1 MSSKQPSAVSRQL
14 SAKLAVKRFFDI
26 LVCTVMLILLLPF
39 LALIALIIKLT
50 SPGPVF
56 FVQERVGKN
65 GRIFKMLKFRT
76 MTGSPKPNL
85 SEWTEEEEARITKVG
100 RFLREY
106 GLDELPQ
113 LINIIKGD
121 MSIIGPRAPLPVQV
135 NNYTEYERVAL
146 RMRPG
151 VTGLGAIKG
160 RYALTPEQ
168 RRKFHSEYV
177 ERWSLGLDF
186 KILFHT
192 LIIVLKRKNAAEYLV
207 RSDSKMEKKL

>member
-1 MSSKQPSAVSRQL
+1 MSSKQPSAVSLHSSVQL
-14 SAKLAVKRFFDI
+14 TVKRLFDI
-26 LVCTVMLILLLPF
+26 LVGTLMLILLLPI

-56 FVQERVGKN
+56 FIQERVGKN
-65 GRIFKMLKFRT
+65 GRIFKMIKFRT
-76 MTGSPKPNL
+76 MTGSPNPNL
-85 SEWTEEEEARITKVG
+85 TKWTEEEEARITKFG

-121 MSIIGPRAPLPVQV
+121 MSIIGPRAPLPAQV
-135 NNYTEYERVAL
+135 DSYTEYERVAL
-146 RMRPG
+146 KMRPG

-186 KILFHT
+186 KILFST
-192 LIIVLKRKNAAEYLV
+192 IIIVLKRKNAAEYLV
-207 RSDSKMEKKL
+207 TSDRKIEKK